1 MQHLEG
7 GIIDELRVQ
16 DGGDIVQAGQVLIR
30 LDPAQEIGDGMDEG
44 VLVAAGEARDPPA
57 VHVGVLGAGD
67 VDPVG
72 AGGP

>member
-16 DGGDIVQAGQVLIR
+16 DGDDIVQAGQVLIR

-44 VLVAAGEARDPPA
+44 VLVAAGEAGTHQRSM
-57 VHVGVLGAGD
+57 
-67 VDPVG
+67 
-72 AGGP
+72 